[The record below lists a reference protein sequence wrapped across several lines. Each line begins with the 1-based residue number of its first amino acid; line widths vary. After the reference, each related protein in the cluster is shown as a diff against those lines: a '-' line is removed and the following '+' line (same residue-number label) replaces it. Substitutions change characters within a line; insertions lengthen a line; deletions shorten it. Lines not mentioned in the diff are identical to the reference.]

1 MLLQPIFFSK
11 TSPKTSPKLSWFSPS
26 APASPGRFMIG
37 PSCGWTT
44 GAWSACG
51 VNCGPQQ
58 REVGEEVCRIMKYWL
73 SNMLRV
79 YIYYNTYNIYIV
91 FIYIYAGIVCV
102 NTDIYIW
109 HYIIHNYMW
118 YICILCW
125 WEFRHGFRR
134 WPAVRRAL
142 ERHPVLCGPVRWGWE
157 VEVTMGSMKNVAF
170 MGFQ

>member
-102 NTDIYIW
+102 NTDIYI
-109 HYIIHNYMW
+109 YMTL
-118 YICILCW
+118 YY
-125 WEFRHGFRR
+125 
-134 WPAVRRAL
+134 
-142 ERHPVLCGPVRWGWE
+142 
-157 VEVTMGSMKNVAF
+157 T
-170 MGFQ
+170 